1 MFKQQ
6 GSSEPRVLQ
15 AAPQNMTDTDSKSLG
30 IMSKPVKKSKSRSE
44 KAGLLFPVSKFNRH
58 LRDSR
63 KTKRVGAGAPIYLA
77 AVLEYATTEIL
88 ELAEKQLGKKKKRIT
103 PLEIMKAV
111 RKDEELNAL
120 LGGVAFFTSDRVK
133 NVSQAITYVPKKAK
147 KAEEEEEE
155 ERENE

>member
-15 AAPQNMTDTDSKSLG
+15 AAPQKMTDTDSKSLG

-63 KTKRVGAGAPIYLA
+63 KTKRVRTLKWSVVYQQDAQNG
-77 AVLEYATTEIL
+77 
-88 ELAEKQLGKKKKRIT
+88 
-103 PLEIMKAV
+103 
-111 RKDEELNAL
+111 
-120 LGGVAFFTSDRVK
+120 
-133 NVSQAITYVPKKAK
+133 
-147 KAEEEEEE
+147 
-155 ERENE
+155 